1 MLLEPSG
8 LDFGS
13 ILTDFGKILGRF
25 WKDFGRFGK
34 NARAFWV
41 ILGLCGLLWAVGMFW
56 ADLRKILVGAPC
68 CNGIHFELK
77 LLLALLL
84 VFAFFCLLWLA
95 WAGFGLLWLLWLL
108 GLKFPSCW
116 VHFSL
121 MWLRLSL
128 LNLLSFFSLLSLLD
142 YQICNW
148 F

>member
-8 LDFGS
+8 LFFGS
-13 ILTDFGKILGRF
+13 IVTDFGRILGRF

-34 NARAFWV
+34 NVRAFWV

-56 ADLRKILVGAPC
+56 ADLRKILVGALC

-108 GLKFPSCW
+108 G
-116 VHFSL
+116 
-121 MWLRLSL
+121 
-128 LNLLSFFSLLSLLD
+128 
-142 YQICNW
+142 
-148 F
+148 